1 MNKSLLVIV
10 FAGLFFT
17 SCKTHKNI
25 KAPKPKDTPK
35 VVSVKTN
42 PVKTVSNNT
51 KSKTVFEYQTDYI
64 ERYKYIA
71 MREMRE
77 YGIPASIT
85 LAQGILESGSGKSS
99 LSRQSN
105 NHFGIKC
112 HKDWQGKSVNYDDD
126 KPQECFRKYKNPE
139 ESFVDH
145 SKFLVGKKRY
155 AFLFDYPKDNYIKWA
170 FGLKKAGYATDPKY
184 PHKLI
189 KYIERYNLDQYDE
202 LVLGK
207 KKKHHKKEKN
217 NIIVNEAPVKTA
229 VVKPKKTTVITP
241 RKEDPKVSETV
252 SSAIENLT
260 KDDET
265 ETTIENEPKVTKNES
280 IHTVQAGETLY
291 SISRKYAVTVADLK
305 AYNNLETNDLAVGQT
320 INLKPQVVENV
331 LKEYTVVQ
339 GDTLY
344 SISKKLAVSVAYL
357 KEKNNLIDNNIALG
371 QVLKY

>member
-1 MNKSLLVIV
+1 MNKSLLAVVVI
-10 FAGLFFT
+10 ALFFT
-17 SCKTHKNI
+17 SCKTHKNVR
-25 KAPKPKDTPK
+25 APKPKDTPK
-35 VVSVKTN
+35 LVGVKTN
-42 PVKTVSNNT
+42 PVKTISNNT

-64 ERYKYIA
+64 EAYKDIA
-71 MREMRE
+71 MREMRQ

-85 LAQGILESGSGKSS
+85 LAQGILESGSGRSQ

-126 KPQECFRKYKNPE
+126 KPQECFRKYKHPE
-139 ESFVDH
+139 DSFIDH

-217 NIIVNEAPVKTA
+217 NVIVSKTPVKTA
-229 VVKPKKTTVITP
+229 VVKPKKPTVIVSQN
-241 RKEDPKVSETV
+241 KKPKVSETV

-265 ETTIENEPKVTKNES
+265 ETTIKNEPKVTKNKT

-320 INLKPQVVENV
+320 INLKPQVAENV
-331 LKEYTVVQ
+331 LKEYIVLQ

-344 SISKKLAVSVAYL
+344 SISKKLAVTVAHL
-357 KEKNNLIDNNIALG
+357 KEKNNLMANNIALG